1 MRSIRLMS
9 KSLSEKIAAGEVVER
24 PGSIVKELCE
34 NSIDA
39 GSTAVTVEIKQGGIS
54 YIRITDNGSG
64 IAADEV
70 ELAFMRHS
78 TSKMYSE
85 EELFNIESLGFRG
98 EALAS
103 IAAVSQ
109 LRMTTRVRQADSGM
123 LAELSGGEITLLQ
136 ETGCPYGTSIT
147 VTNLFFNTPAR
158 RKFLKKPAQE
168 AAYIGD
174 IVSRLILSHPAI
186 SFRLIQDGR
195 TVLHSPGDNILK
207 NAVMSVYGAETAERM
222 LPVEYTEGDIR
233 IYGLTG
239 STELEKNNKSYQS
252 FFVNGRYIKE
262 KMVSAAVQNG
272 YVNNITIGKFP
283 MFVLFMQLPAAMV
296 DVNVHPNKLEVRFWS
311 DDEAADII
319 CRAVKQ
325 ALSAGTEV
333 PALAQPDQ
341 SGAGVEDISWLVTK
355 SDGLLRSTAEKGKAI
370 TDEDAASAVTGS
382 GNTAASTA
390 VYSGAGKT
398 ECLADRRQTTQED
411 NGQTEGFESSR
422 DERYRQSVTGA
433 LRAGEYS
440 PVIRVAESR
449 VPAWHTA
456 DAKTSEPFEAPVQI
470 SVLLQ
475 DDAEAPRG
483 FDDYR
488 VVGQMFA
495 TYIIVESGDTVYLID
510 QHAAHERLLY
520 ERLVRSM
527 ETGDTLS
534 QTLLAPQVLSLNYS
548 EREKLLGILP
558 ELEALGFEMEPFGD
572 AEFLIRSVPV
582 LMDRPC
588 GAELIN
594 EIISDYDTLK
604 NCRAADLRRQRL
616 MQMACKHAVKAGDM
630 LSDEE
635 IEELMRLI
643 KEERVPL
650 TCPHGRPIL
659 VCLTKK
665 ELELRFKR
673 IQS

>member
-325 ALSAGTEV
+325 ALSAGTEI

-341 SGAGVEDISWLVTK
+341 SGAGVEDIS
-355 SDGLLRSTAEKGKAI
+355 
-370 TDEDAASAVTGS
+370 
-382 GNTAASTA
+382 
-390 VYSGAGKT
+390 
-398 ECLADRRQTTQED
+398 
-411 NGQTEGFESSR
+411 
-422 DERYRQSVTGA
+422 
-433 LRAGEYS
+433 
-440 PVIRVAESR
+440 
-449 VPAWHTA
+449 
-456 DAKTSEPFEAPVQI
+456 
-470 SVLLQ
+470 
-475 DDAEAPRG
+475 
-483 FDDYR
+483 
-488 VVGQMFA
+488 
-495 TYIIVESGDTVYLID
+495 
-510 QHAAHERLLY
+510 
-520 ERLVRSM
+520 
-527 ETGDTLS
+527 
-534 QTLLAPQVLSLNYS
+534 
-548 EREKLLGILP
+548 
-558 ELEALGFEMEPFGD
+558 
-572 AEFLIRSVPV
+572 
-582 LMDRPC
+582 
-588 GAELIN
+588 
-594 EIISDYDTLK
+594 
-604 NCRAADLRRQRL
+604 
-616 MQMACKHAVKAGDM
+616 
-630 LSDEE
+630 
-635 IEELMRLI
+635 
-643 KEERVPL
+643 
-650 TCPHGRPIL
+650 
-659 VCLTKK
+659 
-665 ELELRFKR
+665 
-673 IQS
+673 

>member
-64 IAADEV
+64 IVADEV

-390 VYSGAGKT
+390 VYSGADNAARPEAGCNT
-398 ECLADRRQTTQED
+398 AQED
-411 NGQTEGFESSR
+411 IGQNAAFDSFR
-422 DERYRQSVTGA
+422 DEKNRQQVTDA
-433 LRAGEYS
+433 LRGGERGS
-440 PVIRVAESR
+440 AIRAAESR
-449 VPAWHTA
+449 VPAWHIARVNA
-456 DAKTSEPFEAPVQI
+456 DEPSTPPVQI
-470 SVLLQ
+470 SVMQQ
-475 DDAEAPRG
+475 DEAAAPRG

-488 VVGQMFA
+488 VVGQVFA
-495 TYIIVESGDTVYLID
+495 TYIIVENVDTVYLID

-572 AEFLIRSVPV
+572 TEFLIRSVPV

-604 NCRAADLRRQRL
+604 NCRAADLKRQRL

-635 IEELMRLI
+635 IQELMRLI

>member
-355 SDGLLRSTAEKGKAI
+355 SDGLLRSTAEKDKAI

-390 VYSGAGKT
+390 VNSGADNAARPEAGCNT
-398 ECLADRRQTTQED
+398 EQED
-411 NGQTEGFESSR
+411 IGQNAAFDSFR
-422 DERYRQSVTGA
+422 DERHRQQVTEA
-433 LRAGEYS
+433 LRGGERGS
-440 PVIRVAESR
+440 AIRAAESR

-456 DAKTSEPFEAPVQI
+456 KVNADEPSKPPVQI
-470 SVLLQ
+470 SVMQQ
-475 DDAEAPRG
+475 DEAAAPRG

-488 VVGQMFA
+488 VVGQVFA

-572 AEFLIRSVPV
+572 TEFLIRSVPV

-604 NCRAADLRRQRL
+604 NCRAADLKRQRL